1 MKILLAGATG
11 VVGRL
16 LMSQLVS
23 AGHKV
28 TGTTRSE
35 ARAEMI
41 TRLGGRPV
49 LLDALDRDA
58 VLTLLRVVRPDVVI
72 HQLTDLATRDWAA
85 NSRLR
90 IDGTR
95 NLVDAAQAVGVERM
109 IAQSIS
115 WVTVPGDRPAHETD
129 PLDLAAP
136 PPRDETIAGVAA
148 LERAVLEL
156 PVGVVLRY
164 GRLYGA
170 GTWYARNGWNS
181 ERILQGEVSATE
193 AVVSFLHVEDAA
205 AAALWA
211 LDAPAGVYNIV
222 DDEPASGW
230 EWLPVYAKLI
240 DAPPPRIA
248 AGRERWERGESNA
261 KARELGWRPHYPTW
275 REGFAAVLR
284 TEQETG

>member
-11 VVGRL
+11 AVGRRL
-16 LMSQLVS
+16 LPLLVA
-23 AGHKV
+23 AGHEV
-28 TGTTRSE
+28 TGTTRHADKLDYIAVTG
-35 ARAEMI
+35 ARPILMN
-41 TRLGGRPV
+41 
-49 LLDALDRDA
+49 ALERSSVYSA
-58 VLTLLRVVRPDVVI
+58 LQTAQPDVVA
-72 HQLTDLATRDWAA
+72 HQLTDLVARDFAA

-90 IDGTR
+90 VEGTR

-115 WVTVPGDRPAHETD
+115 WVTIPGDRPAHETD

-170 GTWYARNGWNS
+170 GTWYARDGWNS